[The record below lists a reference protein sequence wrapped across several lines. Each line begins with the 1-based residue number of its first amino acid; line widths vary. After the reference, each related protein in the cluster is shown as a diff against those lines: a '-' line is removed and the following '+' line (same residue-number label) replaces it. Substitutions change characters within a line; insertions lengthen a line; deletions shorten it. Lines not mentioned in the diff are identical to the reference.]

1 MQPHQ
6 FDIYQ
11 TSDFMNK
18 MHGNHN
24 KSKEYMHTARDGE
37 NLALS
42 GCNVCVCVCVCI
54 TACVKTN

>member
-42 GCNVCVCVCVCI
+42 GCNVYVCVSLRV
-54 TACVKTN
+54 